1 MVISEMTLNG
11 ILQTKSAPDLPSHDG
26 RNVVKAEVA
35 GKSNWAEF
43 ASKLKTGLS
52 RFLPISMA
60 EPEGQKTEYTGPC

>member
-1 MVISEMTLNG
+1 MAYYRSNQRQIYLRTM
-11 ILQTKSAPDLPSHDG
+11 AA
-26 RNVVKAEVA
+26 NVVKAEVA

-43 ASKLKTGLS
+43 ASKLKTGMS